1 MPRVCYVECS
11 YICLF
16 RFDVVAGEDARAVS
30 YRAVP
35 PLSISLAHQ
44 DHISLFE
51 CQITG
56 LWRLVGVQGHKFWKR
71 KRIKHNNTAIG
82 PRVVYIDKLTS
93 IIVQLKEST
102 NPE

>member
-71 KRIKHNNTAIG
+71 KRIKKTKTQQYSYRPTCCLH
-82 PRVVYIDKLTS
+82 R
-93 IIVQLKEST
+93 
-102 NPE
+102 